1 MLKRLALLLPLLLS
15 GPAWADPALWAV
27 RGPHATVYLFGSF
40 HMLRP
45 GTDWQGPAL
54 RRAFAEA
61 GRCWFEIVL
70 PENPNELAGPVMLAG
85 LDPLHRLADLLP
97 PERRDQLAAAA
108 QRAGIGDGIQM
119 MRPWLAAMVLSEQP
133 LVAAGYDPALGVD
146 TVLQRQAKDAG
157 KEVGGVETA
166 QAQLQLLAGLSP
178 DLALRLLTATLDD
191 TEDGPALIEAG
202 IARWLAGDPDGTL
215 ERLTQR
221 LRAEAPELYRLVFT
235 DRNEGFAQAVQ
246 GFLDGDGTVLLTIGA
261 GHLAGPGN
269 VRELLERRGLKVE
282 RVAD

>member
-1 MLKRLALLLPLLLS
+1 MLKRLALLSALLLS

-27 RGPHATVYLFGSF
+27 RGPHATVYLLGSF
-40 HMLRP
+40 HLLRP
-45 GTDWQGPAL
+45 GTDWQGPAI

-61 GRCWFEIVL
+61 RRCWFEIVL

-85 LDPLHRLADLLP
+85 FDPLHRLSDLLP

-108 QRAGIGDGIQM
+108 GRAGVGDGIQV

-133 LVAAGYDPALGVD
+133 LVAAGFDPALGVD
-146 TVLQRQAKDAG
+146 TVLQRQAREAG

-166 QAQLQLLAGLSP
+166 QSQLQLLANLP
-178 DLALRLLTATLDD
+178 PELAMRLLTATLDD

-202 IARWLAGDPDGTL
+202 INQWLAGNPDGTV
-215 ERLTQR
+215 ERMTQR
-221 LRAEAPELYRLVFT
+221 LRAEAPDLYRIVFT

-246 GFLDGDGTVLLTIGA
+246 GFLAGEDTVLLTVGA

-269 VRELLERRGLKVE
+269 VRELLERRGIKVE
-282 RVAD
+282 RVAE